1 MIGEILFFVV
11 CAALGISAIV
21 IITTKGWPE
30 ENLPDMPDEVEEVEE
45 VVEVPKVASK
55 AAAKDV
61 TIAKVA
67 RPKKRTHAKKQ
78 VKNG

>member
-30 ENLPDMPDEVEEVEE
+30 ENLPDAPDEVEEVVEE
-45 VVEVPKVASK
+45 APKTTS
-55 AAAKDV
+55 KDV